1 MQAVRDRFNFL
12 FRSTKGLILVA
23 IALISIVTAMWGMLS
38 GPLKEW
44 GISAVAMR
52 LYGMKLVE
60 AEREGRIILLYHT
73 IAMSVVAIETYLITA
88 LVRMKP
94 QQQANINATITV
106 GYITS
111 LIFGL
116 AFGYFG
122 HNYVFHGLFITGQ
135 ALVFF
140 AGLQLAVALWP
151 WRKEYHVTD
160 PAYAHTRSGVDL
172 ERVAFFAM
180 AIVTLISAVFGAVAG
195 SLFGSGFETVLAED
209 IVRQPVKNALQLAV
223 IGHLHI
229 MLELIAV
236 ALTLIVGRWFDF
248 KGKLHAWAMPL
259 MIVGT
264 LIVAGGVW
272 AVVPFEPIAHM
283 IINIGAFPTLIA
295 SWLLVWFGWRK
306 MIRERLSGQAS
317 RAGVA
322 AAAGPAGR
330 RTQRMQ
336 AAKASTP
343 EIDLRKYGFGRK
355 LAALLH
361 DPLKFGM
368 LWQMIYMN
376 FVVTA
381 VGIFMAIRLD
391 EAIRTWSLRDEQV
404 GLTGHWHIL
413 SGIIA
418 TIILLLYADMAQ
430 LKGKARQWFGWT
442 VIIASDVAFA
452 AVTLFETKR
461 LYVSEAAQQPLVN
474 ISMILSDAG
483 LATVLVVLAALMVW
497 RLLDLFKRRGRWATE
512 LAEEQEVGQ

>member
-1 MQAVRDRFNFL
+1 MQAIQARFNYL

-23 IALISIVTAMWGMLS
+23 IALIALVTALWGMLS

-44 GISAVAMR
+44 GISAIAIR

-60 AEREGRIILLYHT
+60 VEREGRIILLYHT

-94 QQQANINATITV
+94 QQQANINATITI

-111 LIFGL
+111 LVFGL
-116 AFGYFG
+116 WFGYFG
-122 HNYVFHGLFITGQ
+122 HNFVFHGLFITGQ

-140 AGLQLAVALWP
+140 AGLQLAAALWP

-160 PAYAHTRSGVDL
+160 PAYAHTRGGVDL

-180 AIVTLISAVFGAVAG
+180 AVVTLISAVFGAVAG
-195 SLFGSGFETVLAED
+195 SLFGNGFETFLAED
-209 IVRQPVKNALQLAV
+209 IVRQPAKNALQLAV

-283 IINIGAFPTLIA
+283 IINVGAFPTLIA

-306 MIRERLSGQAS
+306 IAAARLVNQAS
-317 RAGVA
+317 QAGMEASVGL
-322 AAAGPAGR
+322 AGQ
-330 RTQRMQ
+330 RTQRAQ
-336 AAKASTP
+336 PAKASTP
-343 EIDLRKYGFGRK
+343 GINLRNYSFGQK

-391 EAIRTWSLRDEQV
+391 EAIRTWSLREEQV

-430 LKGKARQWFGWT
+430 LRGRARRWFGWAI
-442 VIIASDVAFA
+442 IIASDVAFA

-461 LYVSEAAQQPLVN
+461 LYVSEAAQQPLVD
-474 ISMILSDAG
+474 IIMIISDAG
-483 LATVLVVLAALMVW
+483 LATVLAALAALMAW
-497 RLLDLFKRRGRWATE
+497 RLVDLFKRRGRWAAE
-512 LAEEQEVGQ
+512 LAEEREVAR

>member
-1 MQAVRDRFNFL
+1 MKALTDRFSYL

-23 IALISIVTAMWGMLS
+23 IALIAIVTAAFGMLS

-44 GISAVAMR
+44 GISDVAIK

-73 IAMSVVAIETYLITA
+73 IAMSVIAIETYLITA
-88 LVRMKP
+88 LVPMKP

-122 HNYVFHGLFITGQ
+122 RNFIFHGLFITGQ

-140 AGLQLAVALWP
+140 AGLLLAVALWP
-151 WRKEYHVTD
+151 WRAEYHVTD
-160 PAYAHTRSGVDL
+160 PAYAHTRGGVDL

-180 AIVTLISAVFGAVAG
+180 AVVTLISAVFGAVAG
-195 SLFGSGFETVLAED
+195 SLFGNGFETFLAED

-248 KGKLHAWAMPL
+248 KGKLHRWAMPL

-272 AVVPFEPIAHM
+272 AVVPFEPVAHM
-283 IINIGAFPTLIA
+283 IINVGAFPTLIA
-295 SWLLVWFGWRK
+295 SALLVWFGWRK
-306 MIRERLSGQAS
+306 I
-317 RAGVA
+317 A
-322 AAAGPAGR
+322 AARLAERGITRA
-330 RTQRMQ
+330 
-336 AAKASTP
+336 
-343 EIDLRKYGFGRK
+343 GFGRW

-361 DPLKFGM
+361 DPVKFGM
-368 LWQMIYMN
+368 LWQMVYMN
-376 FVVTA
+376 IVVTA
-381 VGIFMAIRLD
+381 VGIFFAIRLD
-391 EAIRTWSLRDEQV
+391 EQIRTWSLRDEQV

-413 SGIIA
+413 AGIIA
-418 TIILLLYADMAQ
+418 TIILLLYADLAGI
-430 LKGKARQWFGWT
+430 KGKARQWFGW
-442 VIIASDVAFA
+442 VILIASDIAFG

-461 LYVSEAAQQPLVN
+461 LYVTEANQQPLVDV
-474 ISMILSDAG
+474 SMIVSDAG
-483 LATVLVVLAALMVW
+483 LATVLIALAALMVW
-497 RLLDLFKRRGRWATE
+497 RLIDLFRRDGRWAKEAKETE
-512 LAEEQEVGQ
+512 LEDGGAEVER

>member
-1 MQAVRDRFNFL
+1 MQAVRDRFNYL

-23 IALISIVTAMWGMLS
+23 IALISLVTALWGMLS

-44 GISAVAMR
+44 GVSAVALQ

-60 AEREGRIILLYHT
+60 VEREGRIILLYHT
-73 IAMSVVAIETYLITA
+73 IAMSVIAILTYLTTA

-122 HNYVFHGLFITGQ
+122 HNFVFHGLFITGQ
-135 ALVFF
+135 VLVFF

-151 WRKEYHVTD
+151 WRPEYHVTD
-160 PAYAHTRSGVDL
+160 PAYAHTRGGVSL
-172 ERVAFFAM
+172 ERVAFFTTAV
-180 AIVTLISAVFGAVAG
+180 VTLISAVFGAVAG
-195 SLFGSGFETVLAED
+195 SMFGNGFETFLAEN
-209 IVRQPVKNALQLAV
+209 IVRQPLKTPLELAV

-236 ALTLIVGRWFDF
+236 MLTLVVSRWFDF
-248 KGKLHAWAMPL
+248 KGKLHHWAMPL
-259 MIVGT
+259 MITGT

-272 AVVPFEPIAHM
+272 AVVPFQAIAHI
-283 IINIGAFPTLIA
+283 IINVGAFPTLIA

-306 MIRERLSGQAS
+306 ITAARLAERGIK
-317 RAGVA
+317 
-322 AAAGPAGR
+322 
-330 RTQRMQ
+330 
-336 AAKASTP
+336 KAS
-343 EIDLRKYGFGRK
+343 FGQK
-355 LAALLH
+355 LSALLH

-376 FVVTA
+376 LVVTA
-381 VGIFMAIRLD
+381 VGIFFAIRLD
-391 EAIRTWSLRDEQV
+391 EAIRIWSLRDEQV

-418 TIILLLYADMAQ
+418 TVILLLYADIVK

-442 VIIASDVAFA
+442 VIIASNIGFA

-461 LYVSEAAQQPLVN
+461 LYVTEAAQQPLVD
-474 ISMILSDAG
+474 IVMLVSDAG
-483 LATVLVVLAALMVW
+483 LVMILIALAALMVW
-497 RLLDLFKRRGRWATE
+497 RLVDLFKKRGRWA
-512 LAEEQEVGQ
+512 AEAAETRLEDAAVEVKQ

>member
-1 MQAVRDRFNFL
+1 MHAIQARFNYL
-12 FRSTKGLILVA
+12 FRSTKGLVLVA
-23 IALISIVTAMWGMLS
+23 IALISIVTALWGMLS

-44 GISAVAMR
+44 GISDVAIR

-60 AEREGRIILLYHT
+60 AEREARIIMLYHT
-73 IAMSVVAIETYLITA
+73 IAMAVVAIETYLITA

-122 HNYVFHGLFITGQ
+122 RNFVFHGLFITGQ

-140 AGLQLAVALWP
+140 AGLQLAIALWP
-151 WRKEYHVTD
+151 WRKAYRVTD
-160 PAYAHTRSGVDL
+160 PAYARTRGGVDL
-172 ERVAFFAM
+172 ERVAFFTM
-180 AIVTLISAVFGAVAG
+180 AVVMLISAIFGAVPG
-195 SLFGSGFETVLAED
+195 SLFGNGFESFLAED

-236 ALTLIVGRWFDF
+236 ALTLIVGRWLDF
-248 KGKLHAWAMPL
+248 KGKLHRWAMPL
-259 MIVGT
+259 MIAGT

-283 IINIGAFPTLIA
+283 IINVGSFPTLVA
-295 SWLLVWFGWRK
+295 SALLVWFGWRK
-306 MIRERLSGQAS
+306 TIGERLTAQTPQAGIEAS
-317 RAGVA
+317 AGHARQRA
-322 AAAGPAGR
+322 R
-330 RTQRMQ
+330 RTQP
-336 AAKASTP
+336 AKASTP
-343 EIDLRKYGFGRK
+343 EIDGRKYSIGQK

-368 LWQMIYMN
+368 LWQMVYMN

-418 TIILLLYADMAQ
+418 TIILLLYADMSQ
-430 LKGKARQWFGWT
+430 LRGKARQWFGWGI
-442 VIIASDVAFA
+442 IIASDIAFA

-461 LYVSEAAQQPLVN
+461 LYVTEAAQQPLVD
-474 ISMILSDAG
+474 ISMLISDAG

-497 RLLDLFKRRGRWATE
+497 RLLDLFKRRGKWADE
-512 LAEEQEVGQ
+512 LGEEVE

>member
-1 MQAVRDRFNFL
+1 MKALTDRFNYL

-23 IALISIVTAMWGMLS
+23 IALIAIVTAAFGMLS

-44 GISAVAMR
+44 GISDVAIK

-73 IAMSVVAIETYLITA
+73 IAMSVIAIETYLITA
-88 LVRMKP
+88 LVPMKP

-122 HNYVFHGLFITGQ
+122 RNFIFHGLFITGQ

-160 PAYAHTRSGVDL
+160 PAYAHTRGGVDL
-172 ERVAFFAM
+172 ERVAFFTM
-180 AIVTLISAVFGAVAG
+180 AVATLISAVFGAVAG
-195 SLFGSGFETVLAED
+195 SLFGNGFETFLAED
-209 IVRQPVKNALQLAV
+209 IVRQPVKTPLQLAV

-248 KGKLHAWAMPL
+248 KGKLHHWAMPL

-283 IINIGAFPTLIA
+283 IINVGALPDADGLRTAGLVRLAQDRGRAAGRARDYPKAGFGQLAGRAAARPGQVRHAVADGLYEHRRHRGRH
-295 SWLLVWFGWRK
+295 LLCDPAR
-306 MIRERLSGQAS
+306 RTDPHL
-317 RAGVA
+317 VA
-322 AAAGPAGR
+322 AG
-330 RTQRMQ
+330 
-336 AAKASTP
+336 
-343 EIDLRKYGFGRK
+343 
-355 LAALLH
+355 
-361 DPLKFGM
+361 
-368 LWQMIYMN
+368 
-376 FVVTA
+376 
-381 VGIFMAIRLD
+381 
-391 EAIRTWSLRDEQV
+391 
-404 GLTGHWHIL
+404 
-413 SGIIA
+413 
-418 TIILLLYADMAQ
+418 
-430 LKGKARQWFGWT
+430 
-442 VIIASDVAFA
+442 
-452 AVTLFETKR
+452 
-461 LYVSEAAQQPLVN
+461 
-474 ISMILSDAG
+474 
-483 LATVLVVLAALMVW
+483 
-497 RLLDLFKRRGRWATE
+497 
-512 LAEEQEVGQ
+512 

>member
-209 IVRQPVKNALQLAV
+209 IVRQPAKNALQLAV

-306 MIRERLSGQAS
+306 I
-317 RAGVA
+317 A
-322 AAAGPAGR
+322 AARLAKRGMGKAGAG
-330 RTQRMQ
+330 Q
-336 AAKASTP
+336 
-343 EIDLRKYGFGRK
+343 K

-368 LWQMIYMN
+368 LWQMVYMN

>member
-88 LVRMKP
+88 LVRMNP

-306 MIRERLSGQAS
+306 I
-317 RAGVA
+317 A
-322 AAAGPAGR
+322 AARLAERGMGKAGTG
-330 RTQRMQ
+330 Q
-336 AAKASTP
+336 
-343 EIDLRKYGFGRK
+343 K
-355 LAALLH
+355 LTALLH

-368 LWQMIYMN
+368 LWQMVYMN

>member
-1 MQAVRDRFNFL
+1 MKVLTDRFNYL

-23 IALISIVTAMWGMLS
+23 IALIAIVTAAFGMLS

-44 GISAVAMR
+44 GISDVAIK
-52 LYGMKLVE
+52 LYGMRLVE
-60 AEREGRIILLYHT
+60 AEREARIILLYHT

-88 LVRMKP
+88 LVPMKP

-122 HNYVFHGLFITGQ
+122 RNFVFHGLFITGQ

-140 AGLQLAVALWP
+140 AGLQLAAALWP
-151 WRKEYHVTD
+151 WRKAYHVTD
-160 PAYAHTRSGVDL
+160 PAYAHTRGGVDL

-180 AIVTLISAVFGAVAG
+180 AVATLISAVFGAVAG
-195 SLFGSGFETVLAED
+195 SLFGNGFETFLAED
-209 IVRQPVKNALQLAV
+209 IVRQPVKTALQLAV

-248 KGKLHAWAMPL
+248 KGKLHHWAMPL

-272 AVVPFEPIAHM
+272 AVVPFEPVAHM
-283 IINIGAFPTLIA
+283 IINVGAFPTLIA
-295 SWLLVWFGWRK
+295 SALLVWFGWRK
-306 MIRERLSGQAS
+306 I
-317 RAGVA
+317 A
-322 AAAGPAGR
+322 AARLAERGI
-330 RTQRMQ
+330 Q
-336 AAKASTP
+336 KA
-343 EIDLRKYGFGRK
+343 RFGQWLK
-355 LAALLH
+355 ALLH
-361 DPLKFGM
+361 DPVKFGM
-368 LWQMIYMN
+368 LWQMVYMN

-413 SGIIA
+413 AGIIA
-418 TIILLLYADMAQ
+418 TIILLLYADLAGI
-430 LKGKARQWFGWT
+430 KGKARQWFGW
-442 VIIASDVAFA
+442 VILIASDIAFG

-461 LYVSEAAQQPLVN
+461 LYVSEANQQPLVDA
-474 ISMILSDAG
+474 SMIVSDAG
-483 LATVLVVLAALMVW
+483 LATVLIALAALMVW
-497 RLLDLFKRRGRWATE
+497 RLVDLFRRNGRWAKEAKETG
-512 LAEEQEVGQ
+512 LKDDGAEVER

>member
-1 MQAVRDRFNFL
+1 MQAIQARFNYL

-23 IALISIVTAMWGMLS
+23 IALISLVTALWGMLS

-44 GISAVAMR
+44 GISAVAAQI
-52 LYGMKLVE
+52 YGMKFVE

-73 IAMSVVAIETYLITA
+73 IAMAVIAILTYMITG

-111 LIFGL
+111 LVFGL
-116 AFGYFG
+116 WFGYFG
-122 HNYVFHGLFITGQ
+122 HNFVFHGLFIVGQ

-151 WRKEYHVTD
+151 WRPEYHVTD
-160 PAYAHTRSGVDL
+160 PAYAHTRGGVDL

-180 AIVTLISAVFGAVAG
+180 TVVTLISAVFGAVAG
-195 SLFGSGFETVLAED
+195 SLFGNGFQTVMSEN
-209 IVRQPVKNALQLAV
+209 IVRQPLKTPLELAV

-236 ALTLIVGRWFDF
+236 ALTLVVGRWFDF
-248 KGKLHAWAMPL
+248 KGKLHRWAMPL
-259 MIVGT
+259 MIIGT

-272 AVVPFEPIAHM
+272 AVVPFEPIAHV
-283 IINIGAFPTLIA
+283 IINVGAFPTLIA

-306 MIRERLSGQAS
+306 I
-317 RAGVA
+317 A
-322 AAAGPAGR
+322 AARLAERGV
-330 RTQRMQ
+330 QR
-336 AAKASTP
+336 AS
-343 EIDLRKYGFGRK
+343 FGQK
-355 LAALLH
+355 LSALLH

-391 EAIRTWSLRDEQV
+391 AAIRVWSLRDEQV

-418 TIILLLYADMAQ
+418 TIILLMYADMTN
-430 LKGKARQWFGWT
+430 LKGKTRQWFGWT
-442 VIIASDVAFA
+442 VIIASDIAFA

-461 LYVSEAAQQPLVN
+461 LYVTEAAQQPLVDTV
-474 ISMILSDAG
+474 MIVSDIG
-483 LATVLVVLAALMVW
+483 LVAVLIALAALMVW
-497 RLLDLFKRRGRWATE
+497 RLIDLFKRQGRWAAEATE
-512 LAEEQEVGQ
+512 SRLEDAAAEVGR